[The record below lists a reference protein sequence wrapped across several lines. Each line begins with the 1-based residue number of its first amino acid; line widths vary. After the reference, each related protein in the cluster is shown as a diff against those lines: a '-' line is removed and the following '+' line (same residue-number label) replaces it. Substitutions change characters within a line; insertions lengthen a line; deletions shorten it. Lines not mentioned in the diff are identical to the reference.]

1 MWLVPSKLKTLSPF
15 TLNRSETKLQANVL
29 VHFHPKDYKDSS
41 YQDPNEGRRVAA
53 APYGQTTREE
63 DDTPGE
69 MTTSELFDSA
79 MYAASRGD
87 LPLLQSI
94 VYEAST
100 VWLRDVQELLN
111 MRDENGW
118 GPLHEAIRA
127 NHIESVQYLVT
138 LGARISD
145 LGSEQDQDGQAAM
158 NAQGFAAMFL
168 PESEEI
174 LSYLDGVLLGDTPPP
189 EL

>member
-1 MWLVPSKLKTLSPF
+1 M
-15 TLNRSETKLQANVL
+15 

-41 YQDPNEGRRVAA
+41 YQDPDEDRRVAA
-53 APYGQTTREE
+53 ATYYGQTTTPEE
-63 DDTPGE
+63 GFPWE
-69 MTTSELFDSA
+69 MTTSELFDSV

-87 LPLLQSI
+87 LPLLRRI

-100 VWLRDVQELLN
+100 LWLRDVEALLN
-111 MRDENGW
+111 IRDENGW

-127 NHIESVQYLVT
+127 NHMESVQYLVSM
-138 LGARISD
+138 GARITD
-145 LGSEQDQDGQAAM
+145 LGSEQDQDGHATI
-158 NAQGFAAMFL
+158 NAQGFAALFL

-174 LSYLDGVLLGDTPPP
+174 MSYLEGILRDKPPQ

>member
-1 MWLVPSKLKTLSPF
+1 MYSPYP
-15 TLNRSETKLQANVL
+15 
-29 VHFHPKDYKDSS
+29 HHD
-41 YQDPNEGRRVAA
+41 EGGS
-53 APYGQTTREE
+53 YGQTVGQG
-63 DDTPGE
+63 DIPSE
-69 MTTSELFDSA
+69 MTTSELFDSV

-87 LPLLQSI
+87 LPLLRRI
-94 VYEAST
+94 VHEAST
-100 VWLRDVQELLN
+100 VWSQHGSELLN

-138 LGARISD
+138 MGASIDDHS
-145 LGSEQDQDGQAAM
+145 GSEQDQDGRTTMSASE
-158 NAQGFAAMFL
+158 FAALFL

-174 LSYLDGVLLGDTPPP
+174 LRYLDGIVPDTSPPP